1 MRLLRDS
8 EVILTS
14 LCGVALVLGYLGVH
28 PWMAYLSV
36 AFGSY
41 FALKE
46 SWRSLRNRSIDV
58 NVLMVLAAIGAV
70 IVGAPLDAA
79 ALLFLF
85 ALSETLASFAMA
97 RTRSAIEGL
106 VKLRPSQA
114 IRIRDGAEEKI
125 AVEQLALDDLIKIPP
140 FEGIPVDA
148 VVAEGNGSVDQSA
161 MTGESIAVGKVPGEK
176 LLGGTRNLDTVLIAR
191 VTSTVGDSTL
201 DKIVAL
207 VEDAQENKASGER
220 VSSWFGQRYTIF
232 VILVFAGALGV
243 RLLLG
248 EPASAALYASLTLLV
263 ALSPCALVISTP
275 ATTLSAL
282 AWAARN
288 GVLVRGGEFIEKAG
302 HIDTIALD
310 KTGTLTLGKPRLV
323 EICVCAKSMAAVGAD
338 SPTCTQEEA
347 CWHGEGQLSPQ
358 AMALLRLA
366 AAAEQYAAH
375 PVAEAI
381 REAMKVH
388 GIDVPPAQDEATVP
402 GKGVSAKVE
411 GKQVHIG
418 QLGFVQSQGVAVPDE
433 FVHHMSQFHSQGMT
447 VAILAVDDEIAALGF
462 MDTPRPEARAFLQ
475 HAKEAGARQVV
486 VLSGDT
492 EKTVQAIAGELGI
505 EQHRG
510 ALMPSEK
517 AEAVRKLVADGHQV
531 MMVGDG
537 VNDAPPLAAA
547 TVGVAM
553 GGLGSDIAMN
563 AADVV
568 LMHDRLDR
576 IPELMRL
583 GRRTN
588 NVIRAN
594 LYFASGVI
602 VVLTILSLLGVLPLP
617 IAVLGHEGSTV
628 IVILNGLR
636 VLRGP

>member
-1 MRLLRDS
+1 MRLLRDP
-8 EVILTS
+8 EVILTT
-14 LCGVALVLGYLGVH
+14 LCGVALALGYLGVH
-28 PWMAYLSV
+28 PWMPYLSV

-46 SWRSLRNRSIDV
+46 AWHSLSHRSIDV
-58 NVLMVLAAIGAV
+58 HVLMVLAAIGAV
-70 IVGAPLDAA
+70 IVGEPLDAA

-85 ALSETLASFAMA
+85 ALSETLASLAMA

-114 IRIRDGAEEKI
+114 VRLREGREEKVP
-125 AVEQLALDDLIKIPP
+125 VEQLSLDDLIKIPP
-140 FEGIPVDA
+140 FEGVPVDA
-148 VVAEGNGSVDQSA
+148 IVAEGQGSVDQSA
-161 MTGESIAVGKVPGEK
+161 MTGESVPVPKAIGEK
-176 LLGGTRNLDTVLIAR
+176 LLGGTRNLDSVLIAK

-220 VSSWFGQRYTIF
+220 VSSWFGQRYTVF
-232 VILVFAGALGV
+232 VIVVFTVALGI
-243 RLLLG
+243 RLLIG
-248 EPASAALYASLTLLV
+248 EPANAALYASLTLLV

-323 EICVCAKSMAAVGAD
+323 EICVCAKSMAVLGAA
-338 SPTCTQEEA
+338 PGCTEEEA
-347 CWHGEGQLSPQ
+347 CWHGEGQLSDQ
-358 AMALLRLA
+358 TLSLLRYA
-366 AAAEQYAAH
+366 ASAEQYAAH

-381 REAMKVH
+381 REAVRAY
-388 GIDVPPAQDEATVP
+388 GIDIPVAQNENTVP
-402 GKGVSAKVE
+402 GQGVSATVD
-411 GKQVHIG
+411 GRRVAIG
-418 QLGFVQSQGVAVPDE
+418 QIGFVQALGVSVPDE
-433 FVHHMSQFHSQGMT
+433 FIRHLSEFHQQGMT
-447 VAILAVDDEIAALGF
+447 VALLAVDDEIAALGF
-462 MDTPRPEARAFLQ
+462 MDTPRPEAQAFLEA
-475 HAKEAGARQVV
+475 AKSAGAGQIV

-492 EKTVQAIAGELGI
+492 EKTVQAIAGSLGI
-505 EQHRG
+505 ESHRG
-510 ALMPSEK
+510 ALLPGDK
-517 AEAVRKLVADGHQV
+517 AEVIKQLVAEGRQV

-588 NVIRAN
+588 NIIRAN
-594 LYFASGVI
+594 LYFAAGVI
-602 VVLTILSLLGVLPLP
+602 VVLTILSLLGILPLP

-628 IVILNGLR
+628 VVILNGLR